1 VSECVF
7 CQIVAG
13 RAAAHRLLED
23 EHTLAFLNIAPAT
36 VGNALVV
43 PRRHAEGLW
52 DLDDEEHAQVARAA
66 SRVARLLRMALAP
79 AGVNLVHATGTAAWQ
94 SVFHFHVHVVPRY
107 QPEELQLMWEA
118 ERAPEAELER
128 LQQRVL
134 ACRARLVGGRAEGP
148 VS

>member
-1 VSECVF
+1 MSECVF

-36 VGNALVV
+36 AGHALVV

-52 DLDDEEHAQVARAA
+52 DLGDEDHAQVARAT

-79 AGVNLVHATGTAAWQ
+79 AGVNLVHATGAAAWQ
-94 SVFHFHVHVVPRY
+94 SVFHFHVHIVPRY
-107 QPEELQLMWEA
+107 HPEELQLMWKA
-118 ERAPEAELER
+118 EPAPEAELER

-134 ACRARLVGGRAEGP
+134 AGHSRLVGGRAEGP

>member
-36 VGNALVV
+36 VGHALVV

-79 AGVNLVHATGTAAWQ
+79 AG
-94 SVFHFHVHVVPRY
+94 
-107 QPEELQLMWEA
+107 
-118 ERAPEAELER
+118 
-128 LQQRVL
+128 
-134 ACRARLVGGRAEGP
+134 
-148 VS
+148 